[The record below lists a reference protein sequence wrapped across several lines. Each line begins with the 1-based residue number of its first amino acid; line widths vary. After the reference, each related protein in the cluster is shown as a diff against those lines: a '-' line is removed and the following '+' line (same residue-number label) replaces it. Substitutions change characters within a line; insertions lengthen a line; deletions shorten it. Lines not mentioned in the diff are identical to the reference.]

1 MISSNLQLFYH
12 FPSTYGRDDMNDKKF
27 FLNFLNFSGENHPEA
42 F

>member
-12 FPSTYGRDDMNDKKF
+12 FPSTYGRDDMNEKF
-27 FLNFLNFSGENHPEA
+27 FFSFMDFLGENHPEA